1 MDFLELFLLILAILL
16 VMLCNIKKCLP
27 NSDDSIY
34 VYTLDE
40 EANEYLGRIYQ
51 NSLNQNEID
60 QNRNP
65 DHEEEI
71 PPAYQPREITIS
83 NEQNET
89 EPPPIYPRHIGS
101 V

>member
-40 EANEYLGRIYQ
+40 ADEYLGRTRQ
-51 NSLNQNEID
+51 NSLNQDEID

-65 DHEEEI
+65 DCEEDI
-71 PPAYQPREITIS
+71 PPPYQAREITIS
-83 NEQNET
+83 SEQN